1 MKLLIQKPISLYYL
15 YASGPE
21 DFEDDALEEFDDL
34 VKDCS
39 EILDELAVQYSFVN
53 NYTSCYLILHTQKI
67 NLEET
72 DMNTLFYYV
81 LNTFDTKIRLRYVA
95 RGGMGCDMCLE
106 LEVIS

>member
-1 MKLLIQKPISLYYL
+1 MKLLIQKPISLSYL

-21 DFEDDALEEFDDL
+21 NFENNALEEFNDL
-34 VKDCS
+34 VQDCS

-53 NYTSCYLILHTQKI
+53 NYTSCELILHAQKI
-67 NLEET
+67 NLEEV

-81 LNTFDTKIRLRYVA
+81 LNTFDTRIRLRYVA

>member
-15 YASGPE
+15 YASDPE

-53 NYTSCYLILHTQKI
+53 NYTSCYLILHTQKNKSRRDRHEHFI
-67 NLEET
+67 L
-72 DMNTLFYYV
+72 
-81 LNTFDTKIRLRYVA
+81 LRP
-95 RGGMGCDMCLE
+95 
-106 LEVIS
+106 